1 MFITESVINHQIFH
15 FLAELIIL
23 RSYVREF
30 VMTRK
35 QYLNG
40 ANFISSQFYF
50 LGRDNI
56 KKITHGNPFML
67 KLVVLD
73 TDGERRIVKFEN
85 WALKVDNKVT
95 FRTCISP
102 DLGKQFW

>member
-1 MFITESVINHQIFH
+1 M
-15 FLAELIIL
+15 IIL

-30 VMTRK
+30 VMTRQ

-40 ANFISSQFYF
+40 ANSISSQFYF
-50 LGRDNI
+50 LGRDNV
-56 KKITHGNPFML
+56 KKITHGNPLML
-67 KLVVLD
+67 KFVVVD
-73 TDGERRIVKFEN
+73 TSGEKRIVNFQN

-102 DLGKQFW
+102 DLGK